1 MAAAVTISFRSA
13 PGRKATAIALAALG
27 AMALIRLA
35 GLASDAAPSQYLT
48 QPSRLANMFLRQQ
61 PAARVTTAALEGSTR
76 GTCVMVLAGNGKLSV
91 GLEDPKRDV
100 IVSLSA
106 CDLYNASRDA
116 DSTELAGGATLSAR
130 NIFLSGTYA
139 LAPGAVMTASRY
151 LATYASPADNPYA
164 RLAVPSYSGCT
175 RNNYKLDKQKT
186 ETVSPGV
193 YCGGIE
199 VAGGATL
206 NLEPGTYVLDQ
217 GDFAVSGKATVNGA
231 GVTIILTSRNGSSY
245 GTVDIRGGSTI
256 AVSAPVDGAAAGIP
270 GIAIW
275 IDEHAPPAGA
285 ILDGGNTQNVKGALY
300 LPSRRVRYSGG
311 SPSGSGCSQLVA
323 LTIAFTGNSY
333 FRHDCAGVGV
343 SNPAPPPLLPE

>member
-1 MAAAVTISFRSA
+1 MAAAVPISVCST
-13 PGRKATAIALAALG
+13 PGRKAIAIALAALG
-27 AMALIRLA
+27 AMALVRLA
-35 GLASDAAPSQYLT
+35 GLASDAAPSHHPP
-48 QPSRLANMFLRQQ
+48 QPSRLANMFLCQQ
-61 PAARVTTAALEGSTR
+61 PAARVTTAALEGSAR
-76 GTCVMVLAGNGKLSV
+76 GTCVMVLAGAGKLSV

-139 LAPGAVMTASRY
+139 LAPGAIMTASRY
-151 LATYASPADNPYA
+151 LATHASPADNPYA
-164 RLAVPSYSGCT
+164 RLAVPSYSECT
-175 RNNYKLDKQKT
+175 RNNYKLDKQTT

-206 NLEPGTYVLDQ
+206 NLEPGVYVLDQ
-217 GDFAVSGKATVNGA
+217 GNFAVSGPGTVIGA

-256 AVSAPVDGAAAGIP
+256 AITAPVDGAAGGIP

-285 ILDGGNTQNVKGALY
+285 FLDGGNTQNINGALY
-300 LPSRRVRYSGG
+300 LPSRWVRYFGG
-311 SPSGSGCSQLVA
+311 SPSGTRCSQLVA
-323 LTIAFTGNSY
+323 LTVAFTGNSY
-333 FRHDCAGVGV
+333 FRHDCTGAGV
-343 SNPAPPPLLPE
+343 SDPAPPLLLE